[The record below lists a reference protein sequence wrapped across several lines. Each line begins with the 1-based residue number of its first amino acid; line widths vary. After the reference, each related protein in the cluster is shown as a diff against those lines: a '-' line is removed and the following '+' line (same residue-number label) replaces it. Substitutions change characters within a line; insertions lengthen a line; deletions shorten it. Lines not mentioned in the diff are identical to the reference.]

1 MAAHGRN
8 EKRLAARF
16 AHKSHQSFYR
26 KRLIGDAAAA
36 HGDCHGLAG
45 TDRVKQMFSMNLP
58 GDLLRNVNRSGMY
71 KMLSDFYHPRD
82 FDAGE
87 QTEMTIRTAI

>member
-1 MAAHGRN
+1 M
-8 EKRLAARF
+8 
-16 AHKSHQSFYR
+16 
-26 KRLIGDAAAA
+26 
-36 HGDCHGLAG
+36 AG

-87 QTEMTIRTAI
+87 QVFNGGPVPIPSGADHTATWLLALLCR